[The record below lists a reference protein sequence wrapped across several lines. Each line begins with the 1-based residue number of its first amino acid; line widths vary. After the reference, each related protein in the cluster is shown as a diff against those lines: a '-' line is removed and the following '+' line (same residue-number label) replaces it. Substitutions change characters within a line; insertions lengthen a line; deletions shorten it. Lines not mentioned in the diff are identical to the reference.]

1 MNLVTRPRSDG
12 VVFVGA
18 VGPRRAALVKQP
30 ALEGRLG
37 LAGSRQQTAG
47 LTLIELMAALAF
59 FGIMGVAFTSLS
71 MSTVWAN
78 HEARRVTAAANL
90 ARDMIEELRA
100 ADFAAVTTGS
110 DSSAMSES
118 GGSGSAAAD

>member
-1 MNLVTRPRSDG
+1 M
-12 VVFVGA
+12 
-18 VGPRRAALVKQP
+18 AALV
-30 ALEGRLG
+30 
-37 LAGSRQQTAG
+37 
-47 LTLIELMAALAF
+47 F

-100 ADFAAVTTGS
+100 ANYAAVTSGS

-118 GGSGSAAAD
+118 GGSGTGAIYTRSWTVSSGPSGTKQVTVKVEWTDDSTRAVELTTLIANY